1 MTTEQPTFKRI
12 GIIKSKPRS
21 IDDVLAPM
29 AVVEQF
35 AKETNVPAIVFPADQ
50 IADSAKVDAAPAPTT
65 PKARTKKEQG
75 PTPSVRFSVEVPDY
89 LHQELLKR
97 GATQRVTRRYLVLQ
111 AFRDAGYVIKDID
124 MKEDGRRG
132 R

>member
-1 MTTEQPTFKRI
+1 MTTKQPAFKRI

-21 IDDVLAPM
+21 IDEVLAPM
-29 AVVEQF
+29 AAVEQF

-50 IADSAKVDAAPAPTT
+50 QPDSAKVEPAAPKVRA
-65 PKARTKKEQG
+65 KREQG
-75 PTPSVRFSVEVPDY
+75 PSPSVRFSVEVPDY

-111 AFRDAGYVIKDID
+111 AFRDAGYLIKDVD
-124 MKEDGRRG
+124 LTEDGRRG